1 MSDYVIKENSGS
13 LFIND
18 RKKEDNHPDWAG
30 KVNINGKL
38 MAVSA
43 WIKQKKDGT
52 EYFSL
57 GFRDWKEKA

>member
-1 MSDYVIKENSGS
+1 M
-13 LFIND
+13 ND
-18 RKKEDNHPDWAG
+18 RKEKENHPDWAG

-43 WIKQKKDGT
+43 WIKQKKDGS

-57 GFRDWKEKA
+57 GFREWRDKP